1 MMKKFIVVAAVVAAL
16 GMTACSS
23 SSSSTTTTSTTVNGI
38 TTTTEVTTITE
49 NGQTRTETVKTVTD
63 ENGNVLSVTD
73 ENGNPIGGETAAAA
87 ETEAA
92 AETGTAAETE
102 AVAEA
107 QAEVDENDP
116 TGLRAKWHE
125 LFFNGAEGENADGDH
140 FFFACN
146 DSSNVTGASMMILNK
161 DMTELNYYYL
171 GNVEWDGDEMVIY
184 DVDGEHYLPVT
195 IGDGAEEG
203 TFTMAFKDGDMATMH
218 SVDQDVIINDMVSV
232 VENLNV

>member
-73 ENGNPIGGETAAAA
+73 ENGNPIGGETTAAA

-92 AETGTAAETE
+92 ETEAPAETE
-102 AVAEA
+102 TVAEA
-107 QAEVDENDP
+107 QTEVDENDP
-116 TGLRAKWHE
+116 TGLRAKWHD
-125 LFFNGAEGENADGDH
+125 LFFEGAEGENENGDH
-140 FFFACN
+140 FFFACD
-146 DSSNVTGASMMILNK
+146 DSNNVQEATVMILNK

-171 GNVEWDGDEMVIY
+171 GNVGMEDDAMVIY
-184 DVDGEHYLPVT
+184 DVDGENSLPFVV
-195 IGDGAEEG
+195 GDGEEAD
-203 TFTMAFKDGDMATMH
+203 TFTMTFKDGDVATMH
-218 SVDQDVIINDMVSV
+218 YVDQDVIINDMVSV
-232 VENLNV
+232 VEALNI

>member
-73 ENGNPIGGETAAAA
+73 ENGNPIGGETTAAA

-92 AETGTAAETE
+92 ETEALAETE

-107 QAEVDENDP
+107 QTEVDENDP
-116 TGLRAKWHE
+116 TGLRARWHD
-125 LFFNGAEGENADGDH
+125 LFFEGAEGENENGDH
-140 FFFACN
+140 FFFACD
-146 DSSNVTGASMMILNK
+146 DSNNVQEATVMILNK

-171 GNVEWDGDEMVIY
+171 GNVGMEDDAMVIY
-184 DVDGEHYLPVT
+184 DVDGENSLPFVV
-195 IGDGAEEG
+195 GDGEEAD
-203 TFTMAFKDGDMATMH
+203 TFTMTFKDGDVATMH
-218 SVDQDVIINDMVSV
+218 YVDQDVIINDMVSV
-232 VENLNV
+232 VEALNI

>member
-73 ENGNPIGGETAAAA
+73 ENGNPIGGETTAAA

-92 AETGTAAETE
+92 ETEAPAETE

-107 QAEVDENDP
+107 QTEVDENDP
-116 TGLRAKWHE
+116 TGLRAKWHD
-125 LFFNGAEGENADGDH
+125 LFFEGAEGENENGDH
-140 FFFACN
+140 FFFACD
-146 DSSNVTGASMMILNK
+146 DSNNVQEATVIILNK

-171 GNVEWDGDEMVIY
+171 GNVGMEDDAMVIY
-184 DVDGEHYLPVT
+184 DVDGENSLPFVV
-195 IGDGAEEG
+195 GDGEEAD
-203 TFTMAFKDGDMATMH
+203 TFTMTFKDGDVATMH
-218 SVDQDVIINDMVSV
+218 YVDQDVIINDMVSV
-232 VENLNV
+232 VEALNI

>member
-73 ENGNPIGGETAAAA
+73 ENGNPIGGEATAAA

-92 AETGTAAETE
+92 ETEAPAETE

-107 QAEVDENDP
+107 QTEVDENDP
-116 TGLRAKWHE
+116 TGLRARWHD
-125 LFFNGAEGENADGDH
+125 LFFEGAEGENENGDH
-140 FFFACN
+140 FFFACD
-146 DSSNVTGASMMILNK
+146 DSNNVQEATVMILNK

-171 GNVEWDGDEMVIY
+171 GNVGMEDDAMVIY
-184 DVDGEHYLPVT
+184 DVDGENSLPFVV
-195 IGDGAEEG
+195 GDGEEAD
-203 TFTMAFKDGDMATMH
+203 TFTMTFKDGDVATMH
-218 SVDQDVIINDMVSV
+218 YVDQDVIINDMVSV
-232 VENLNV
+232 VEALNI

>member
-23 SSSSTTTTSTTVNGI
+23 SGSSTTTTSTTVNGI

-49 NGQTRTETVKTVTD
+49 NGKTRTETRKTVTD

-73 ENGNPIGGETAAAA
+73 ENGNPIGGETAAA

-92 AETGTAAETE
+92 AETGTEAETE

-107 QAEVDENDP
+107 EAEMDENDP
-116 TGLRAKWHE
+116 TGLRARWHDM
-125 LFFNGAEGENADGDH
+125 FFDGAEGENADGDH
-140 FFFACN
+140 FFFAC
-146 DSSNVTGASMMILNK
+146 DDYSNVAEATVMILNK

-171 GNVEWDGDEMVIY
+171 GNVEWDGDDMVIY
-184 DVDGEHYLPVT
+184 DVDGEHFLPVT
-195 IGDGAEEG
+195 FGDGEEEG
-203 TFTMAFKDGDMATMH
+203 TFTMAFKDGDVATMYY
-218 SVDQDVIINDMVSV
+218 VDQDTIINDMVGV
-232 VENLNV
+232 VEHLDI

>member
-1 MMKKFIVVAAVVAAL
+1 MKKFIVVAAVVAAL

-73 ENGNPIGGETAAAA
+73 ENGNPIGGDNTAA
-87 ETEAA
+87 ETEAP
-92 AETGTAAETE
+92 AETEAAAETE

-107 QAEVDENDP
+107 QTEVDENDP
-116 TGLRAKWHE
+116 TGLRARWHD
-125 LFFNGAEGENADGDH
+125 LFFNGAEGENESGDH
-140 FFFACN
+140 FFFAC
-146 DSSNVTGASMMILNK
+146 DDVTNVTSATVMILNK

-171 GNVEWDGDEMVIY
+171 GNVEWNDDEMVIY
-184 DVDGEHYLPVT
+184 DVDGEHFLPVT
-195 IGDGAEEG
+195 IADGAEED
-203 TFTMAFKDGDMATMH
+203 TFTMAFKDGDVATMH
-218 SVDQDVIINDMVSV
+218 YVDQDTIIDDMLAYVH
-232 VENLNV
+232 

>member
-73 ENGNPIGGETAAAA
+73 ENGNPIGGETTAAA

-92 AETGTAAETE
+92 ETEAPAETE

-107 QAEVDENDP
+107 QTEVDENDP
-116 TGLRAKWHE
+116 TGLRARWHD
-125 LFFNGAEGENADGDH
+125 LFFEGAEGENENGDH
-140 FFFACN
+140 FFFACD
-146 DSSNVTGASMMILNK
+146 DSNNVQEATVMILNK

-171 GNVEWDGDEMVIY
+171 GNVGMEDDSMVIY
-184 DVDGEHYLPVT
+184 DVDGENSLPFVV
-195 IGDGAEEG
+195 GDGEEAD
-203 TFTMAFKDGDMATMH
+203 TFTMTFKDGDVATMH
-218 SVDQDVIINDMVSV
+218 YVDQDVIINDMVSV
-232 VENLNV
+232 VEALNI

>member
-63 ENGNVLSVTD
+63 ENGN
-73 ENGNPIGGETAAAA
+73 PIGGETTAAA

-92 AETGTAAETE
+92 ETEAPAETE

-107 QAEVDENDP
+107 QTEVDENDP
-116 TGLRAKWHE
+116 TGLRARWHD
-125 LFFNGAEGENADGDH
+125 LFLEGAEGENENGDH
-140 FFFACN
+140 FFFACD
-146 DSSNVTGASMMILNK
+146 DSNNVQEATVMILNK

-171 GNVEWDGDEMVIY
+171 GNVGMEDDAMVIY
-184 DVDGEHYLPVT
+184 DVDGENSLPFVV
-195 IGDGAEEG
+195 GDGEEAD
-203 TFTMAFKDGDMATMH
+203 TFTMTFKDGDVATMH
-218 SVDQDVIINDMVSV
+218 YVDQDVIINDMVSV
-232 VENLNV
+232 VEALNI

>member
-73 ENGNPIGGETAAAA
+73 ENGNPIGGETTAAA

-92 AETGTAAETE
+92 ETEAPAETE

-107 QAEVDENDP
+107 QTEVDENDP
-116 TGLRAKWHE
+116 TGLRAKWHD
-125 LFFNGAEGENADGDH
+125 LFFEGAEGENENGDH
-140 FFFACN
+140 FFFACD
-146 DSSNVTGASMMILNK
+146 DSNNVQEATVMILNK

-171 GNVEWDGDEMVIY
+171 GNVGMEDDAMVIY
-184 DVDGEHYLPVT
+184 DVDGENSLPFVV
-195 IGDGAEEG
+195 GDGEEAD
-203 TFTMAFKDGDMATMH
+203 TFTMTFKDGDVATMH
-218 SVDQDVIINDMVSV
+218 YVDQDVIINDMVSV
-232 VENLNV
+232 VEALNI

>member
-73 ENGNPIGGETAAAA
+73 ENGNPIGGETTAAA

-92 AETGTAAETE
+92 ETEAPAETE

-107 QAEVDENDP
+107 QTEVDENDP
-116 TGLRAKWHE
+116 TGLRARWHD
-125 LFFNGAEGENADGDH
+125 LFFEGAEGENENGDH
-140 FFFACN
+140 FFFACD
-146 DSSNVTGASMMILNK
+146 DSNNVQEATVIILNK

-171 GNVEWDGDEMVIY
+171 GNVGMEDDAMVIY
-184 DVDGEHYLPVT
+184 DVDGENSLPFVV
-195 IGDGAEEG
+195 GDGEEAD
-203 TFTMAFKDGDMATMH
+203 TFPMTFKDGDVATMH
-218 SVDQDVIINDMVSV
+218 YVDQDVIINDMVSV
-232 VENLNV
+232 VEALNI

>member
-73 ENGNPIGGETAAAA
+73 ENGNPIGGESAAA

-92 AETGTAAETE
+92 DTAETE

-107 QAEVDENDP
+107 ETEVDENDP
-116 TGLRAKWHE
+116 TGLRARWHE
-125 LFFNGAEGENADGDH
+125 LFFNGAEGENENGDH
-140 FFFACN
+140 FFFACDDVN
-146 DSSNVTGASMMILNK
+146 NVTSATVMILNA

-171 GNVEWDGDEMVIY
+171 GDVEWNDDEMVIY

-232 VENLNV
+232 VENLNI

>member
-73 ENGNPIGGETAAAA
+73 ENGNPIGGETTAAA

-92 AETGTAAETE
+92 ETEAPAETE

-107 QAEVDENDP
+107 QTEVDENDP
-116 TGLRAKWHE
+116 TGLRARWHD
-125 LFFNGAEGENADGDH
+125 LFFEGAEGENENGDH
-140 FFFACN
+140 FFFACD
-146 DSSNVTGASMMILNK
+146 DSNNVQEATVMILNK

-171 GNVEWDGDEMVIY
+171 GNVGMEDDAMVIY
-184 DVDGEHYLPVT
+184 DVDGENSLPFVV
-195 IGDGAEEG
+195 GDGEEAD
-203 TFTMAFKDGDMATMH
+203 TFTMTFKDGDVATMH
-218 SVDQDVIINDMVSV
+218 YVDQDVIINDMVSV
-232 VENLNV
+232 VEALNI

>member
-23 SSSSTTTTSTTVNGI
+23 SSSSTTTTRTTVNGI

-73 ENGNPIGGETAAAA
+73 ENGNPIGGETTAAA

-92 AETGTAAETE
+92 ETEAPAETE

-107 QAEVDENDP
+107 QTEVDENDP
-116 TGLRAKWHE
+116 TGLRAKWHG
-125 LFFNGAEGENADGDH
+125 LFFEGAEGENENGDH
-140 FFFACN
+140 FFFACD
-146 DSSNVTGASMMILNK
+146 DSNNVQEATVMILNK

-171 GNVEWDGDEMVIY
+171 GNVGMEDDAMVIY
-184 DVDGEHYLPVT
+184 DVDGENSLPFVV
-195 IGDGAEEG
+195 GDGEEAD
-203 TFTMAFKDGDMATMH
+203 TFTMTFKDGDVATMH
-218 SVDQDVIINDMVSV
+218 YVDQDVIINDMVSV
-232 VENLNV
+232 VEALNI

>member
-73 ENGNPIGGETAAAA
+73 ENGNPIGGENTAAAETKAA
-87 ETEAA
+87 ETEAP
-92 AETGTAAETE
+92 AETG
-102 AVAEA
+102 AVAEV
-107 QAEVDENDP
+107 QTEVDENDP

-125 LFFNGAEGENADGDH
+125 LFFDGAEGENENGDH
-140 FFFACN
+140 FFFACD
-146 DSSNVTGASMMILNK
+146 DSNNVQEATVMILNK

-171 GNVEWDGDEMVIY
+171 GNVGMEDDAMVIY
-184 DVDGEHYLPVT
+184 DVDGENSLPFVV
-195 IGDGAEEG
+195 GDGEEAD
-203 TFTMAFKDGDMATMH
+203 TFTMTFKDGDVATMH
-218 SVDQDVIINDMVSV
+218 YVDQDVIINDMVSV
-232 VENLNV
+232 VEAMNI

>member
-73 ENGNPIGGETAAAA
+73 ENGNPIGGENTAAAETKAA
-87 ETEAA
+87 ETEAP
-92 AETGTAAETE
+92 AETG
-102 AVAEA
+102 AVAEV
-107 QAEVDENDP
+107 QTEVDENDP
-116 TGLRAKWHE
+116 TGLRARWHD
-125 LFFNGAEGENADGDH
+125 LFFEGAEGENENGDH
-140 FFFACN
+140 FFFACD
-146 DSSNVTGASMMILNK
+146 DSNNVQEATVMILNK

-171 GNVEWDGDEMVIY
+171 GNVGMEDDAMVIY
-184 DVDGEHYLPVT
+184 DVDGENSLPFVV
-195 IGDGAEEG
+195 GDGEEAD
-203 TFTMAFKDGDMATMH
+203 TFTMTFKDGDVATMH
-218 SVDQDVIINDMVSV
+218 YVDQDVIINDMVSV
-232 VENLNV
+232 VEALNI

>member
-73 ENGNPIGGETAAAA
+73 ENGNPIGGETTAAA

-92 AETGTAAETE
+92 ETEAPAETE

-107 QAEVDENDP
+107 QTEVDENDP
-116 TGLRAKWHE
+116 TGLRARWYD
-125 LFFNGAEGENADGDH
+125 LFFEGAEGENENGDH
-140 FFFACN
+140 FFFACD
-146 DSSNVTGASMMILNK
+146 DSNNVQEATVMILNK

-171 GNVEWDGDEMVIY
+171 GNVGMEDDAMVIY
-184 DVDGEHYLPVT
+184 DVDGENSLPFVV
-195 IGDGAEEG
+195 GDGEEAD
-203 TFTMAFKDGDMATMH
+203 TFTMTFKDGDVATMH
-218 SVDQDVIINDMVSV
+218 YVDQDVIINDMVSV
-232 VENLNV
+232 VEALNI

>member
-73 ENGNPIGGETAAAA
+73 ENGNPIGGETTAAA

-92 AETGTAAETE
+92 ETEAPAETE

-107 QAEVDENDP
+107 QTEVDENDP
-116 TGLRAKWHE
+116 TGLRARWHD
-125 LFFNGAEGENADGDH
+125 LFFEGAEGENENGDH
-140 FFFACN
+140 FFFACD
-146 DSSNVTGASMMILNK
+146 DSNNVQEATVIILNK

-171 GNVEWDGDEMVIY
+171 GNVGMEDDAMVIY
-184 DVDGEHYLPVT
+184 DVDGENSLPFVV
-195 IGDGAEEG
+195 GDGEEAD
-203 TFTMAFKDGDMATMH
+203 TFTMTFKDGDVATMH
-218 SVDQDVIINDMVSV
+218 YVDQDVIINDMVSV
-232 VENLNV
+232 VEALNI

>member
-1 MMKKFIVVAAVVAAL
+1 MMRKFIVVAAVVAAL

-73 ENGNPIGGETAAAA
+73 ENGNPIGGETTAAA

-92 AETGTAAETE
+92 ETEAPAETE

-107 QAEVDENDP
+107 QTEVDENDP
-116 TGLRAKWHE
+116 TGLRARWHD
-125 LFFNGAEGENADGDH
+125 LFFEGAEGENENGDH
-140 FFFACN
+140 FFFACD
-146 DSSNVTGASMMILNK
+146 DSNNVQEATVMILNK

-171 GNVEWDGDEMVIY
+171 GNVGMEDDAMVIY
-184 DVDGEHYLPVT
+184 DVDGENSLPFVV
-195 IGDGAEEG
+195 GDGEEAD
-203 TFTMAFKDGDMATMH
+203 TFTMTFKDGDVATMH
-218 SVDQDVIINDMVSV
+218 YVDQDVIINDMVSV
-232 VENLNV
+232 VEALNI

>member
-73 ENGNPIGGETAAAA
+73 ENGNPIGGETTAAA

-92 AETGTAAETE
+92 ETEAPAETE

-107 QAEVDENDP
+107 QTEVEENDP
-116 TGLRAKWHE
+116 TGLRAKWHD
-125 LFFNGAEGENADGDH
+125 LFFEGAEGENENGDH
-140 FFFACN
+140 FFFACD
-146 DSSNVTGASMMILNK
+146 DSNNVQEATVMILNK

-171 GNVEWDGDEMVIY
+171 GNVGMEDDAMVIY
-184 DVDGEHYLPVT
+184 DVDGENSLPFVV
-195 IGDGAEEG
+195 GDGEEAD
-203 TFTMAFKDGDMATMH
+203 TFTMTFKDGDVATMH
-218 SVDQDVIINDMVSV
+218 YVDQDVIINDMVSV
-232 VENLNV
+232 VEALNI

>member
-73 ENGNPIGGETAAAA
+73 ENGNPIGGENTAAAETKAA
-87 ETEAA
+87 ETEAP
-92 AETGTAAETE
+92 AETG

-107 QAEVDENDP
+107 QTEVDENDP

-125 LFFNGAEGENADGDH
+125 LFFDGAEGENENGDH
-140 FFFACN
+140 FFFACD
-146 DSSNVTGASMMILNK
+146 DSNNVQEATVMILNK

-171 GNVEWDGDEMVIY
+171 GNVGMEDDAMVIY
-184 DVDGEHYLPVT
+184 DVDGENSLPFVV
-195 IGDGAEEG
+195 GDGEEAG
-203 TFTMAFKDGDMATMH
+203 TFTMTFKDGGVATMH
-218 SVDQDVIINDMVSV
+218 YVDQDVIINDMVSV
-232 VENLNV
+232 VEAMNI

>member
-73 ENGNPIGGETAAAA
+73 ENGNPIGGETTAAA

-92 AETGTAAETE
+92 ETEAPAETE

-107 QAEVDENDP
+107 QTEVDENDP
-116 TGLRAKWHE
+116 TGLRARWHD
-125 LFFNGAEGENADGDH
+125 LFLEGAEGENENGDH
-140 FFFACN
+140 FFFACD
-146 DSSNVTGASMMILNK
+146 DSNNVQEATFMILNA

-171 GNVEWDGDEMVIY
+171 GNVGMEDDAMVIY
-184 DVDGEHYLPVT
+184 DVDGENSLPFVV
-195 IGDGAEEG
+195 GDGEEAD
-203 TFTMAFKDGDMATMH
+203 TFTMTFKDGDVATMH
-218 SVDQDVIINDMVSV
+218 YVDQDVIINDMVSV
-232 VENLNV
+232 VEALNI

>member
-23 SSSSTTTTSTTVNGI
+23 SNSSTTTTSTTVNGI

-73 ENGNPIGGETAAAA
+73 ENGNPIGGETTAAA

-92 AETGTAAETE
+92 ETEAPAETE

-107 QAEVDENDP
+107 QTEVDENDP
-116 TGLRAKWHE
+116 TGLRARWHD
-125 LFFNGAEGENADGDH
+125 LFFEGAEGENENGDH
-140 FFFACN
+140 FFFACD
-146 DSSNVTGASMMILNK
+146 DSNNVQEATVMILNK

-171 GNVEWDGDEMVIY
+171 GNVGMEDDAMVIY
-184 DVDGEHYLPVT
+184 DVDGENSLPFVV
-195 IGDGAEEG
+195 GDGEEAD
-203 TFTMAFKDGDMATMH
+203 TFTMTFKDGDVATMH
-218 SVDQDVIINDMVSV
+218 YVDQDVIINDMVSV
-232 VENLNV
+232 VEALNI

>member
-73 ENGNPIGGETAAAA
+73 ENGNPIGGETTAAA

-92 AETGTAAETE
+92 ETEAPAETE

-107 QAEVDENDP
+107 QTEVDENDP
-116 TGLRAKWHE
+116 TGLRAKWHD
-125 LFFNGAEGENADGDH
+125 LFFEGAEGENDNGDH
-140 FFFACN
+140 FFFACD
-146 DSSNVTGASMMILNK
+146 DSNNVQEATVMILNK

-171 GNVEWDGDEMVIY
+171 GNVGMEDDAMVIY
-184 DVDGEHYLPVT
+184 DVDGENSLPFVV
-195 IGDGAEEG
+195 GDGEEAD
-203 TFTMAFKDGDMATMH
+203 TFTMTFKDGDVATMH
-218 SVDQDVIINDMVSV
+218 YVDQDVIINDMVSV
-232 VENLNV
+232 VEALNI

>member
-73 ENGNPIGGETAAAA
+73 ENGNPIGGETTAAA

-92 AETGTAAETE
+92 ETEAPAETE

-107 QAEVDENDP
+107 QTEVDENDP
-116 TGLRAKWHE
+116 TGLRARWHD
-125 LFFNGAEGENADGDH
+125 LFFEGAEGENENGDH
-140 FFFACN
+140 FFFACD
-146 DSSNVTGASMMILNK
+146 DSNNVQEATVMILNK

-171 GNVEWDGDEMVIY
+171 GNVGMEDDAMVIY
-184 DVDGEHYLPVT
+184 DVDGENSLPFVV
-195 IGDGAEEG
+195 GDGEEAD
-203 TFTMAFKDGDMATMH
+203 TFTMTFKDGDVATMH
-218 SVDQDVIINDMVSV
+218 YVDQDVIINDMVSV
-232 VENLNV
+232 VEAMNI